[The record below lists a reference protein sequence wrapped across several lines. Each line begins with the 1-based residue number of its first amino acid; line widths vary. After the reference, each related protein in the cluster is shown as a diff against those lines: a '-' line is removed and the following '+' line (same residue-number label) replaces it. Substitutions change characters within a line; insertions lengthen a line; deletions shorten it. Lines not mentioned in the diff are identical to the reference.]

1 LDWANSEELLEL
13 YVEEVDER
21 SARLLEGAML
31 AREGLLDAESLDSL
45 VRHAHTIKGSAGL
58 MSQPEVAEA
67 AAVLERSWRAVR
79 EKSSPIGH
87 DLSAAM
93 GEVARLIPGAA
104 RDPGRRVALVEAVR
118 RLEGLF
124 GPDEQDSDPDPNLGG
139 LLASIEKE
147 LQGAT
152 TRVDTGDLYRLINRA
167 VEIGL
172 EVEALTDLA
181 HVAIEGAHADRLI
194 AAWKRQLEALQ
205 RDISELRDWAV
216 SLANVTF
223 GEVVQTFPQLAR
235 FVGRRL
241 GKDVE
246 LETTGEDI
254 LVDRQVVDL
263 LREPLRHLV
272 VNAIDHGVEPPD
284 ERRALGKP
292 LPATV
297 RVSAVG
303 EEGRLTI
310 LVEDDGRGIDWD
322 AVARRAASLGEPT
335 DEASLRQL
343 LFRPSFS
350 TVDTPNELSGTGEGL
365 ALVAEAVDRIG
376 GAVSITSRPG
386 AGTTVRLDVPAS
398 LVLQNVVVVAAG
410 GQYFGI
416 SETAVLG
423 ATTVAQMNLGQEG
436 RFAMVEGEPVP
447 LVSLAEALGLD
458 PEESETEVLLLSTR
472 SGRVA
477 VTVEEVVSRRS
488 VAVKNLGPILDGSG
502 HLVGAA
508 FLGGRDLI
516 AIVDHNYLA
525 SFSSTPP
532 AGPVPRPRVLVVD
545 DSAGVRQ
552 LISATLRGHGY
563 EVETAATA
571 REALRAFEENRFDV
585 LVVDY
590 AMPRSSGAE
599 LVRALRSAGVG
610 VPVVMVSGVATEE
623 DKAAAWE
630 AGVDAYLD
638 KHDLRRGALT
648 SVISRLL
655 GKKEDSPSLE
665 GV

>member
-1 LDWANSEELLEL
+1 MDWANSEELLEL

-104 RDPGRRVALVEAVR
+104 RDPRRRGALVEAVR
-118 RLEGLF
+118 RLEAVF
-124 GPDEQDSDPDPNLGG
+124 DPDEQDSDSDLNLGG
-139 LLASIEKE
+139 LLASIERE

-241 GKDVE
+241 EKDVE
-246 LETTGEDI
+246 LETAGEDI

-284 ERRALGKP
+284 QRRALGKP

-310 LVEDDGRGIDWD
+310 LVEDDGRGIDWE

-335 DEASLRQL
+335 DETSLRQL

-398 LVLQNVVVVAAG
+398 LVLQSVVVVAAG

-423 ATTVAQMNLGQEG
+423 ATTVAQMNQEG
-436 RFAMVEGEPVP
+436 RFAIFEGEPVP

-458 PEESETEVLLLSTR
+458 PEEPETEVLLLSTR

-488 VAVKNLGPILDGSG
+488 VAVKNLGPILDGSD

-571 REALRAFEENRFDV
+571 REALRAFEETRFDV

-610 VPVVMVSGVATEE
+610 VPVVMVSGGG
-623 DKAAAWE
+623 D
-630 AGVDAYLD
+630 
-638 KHDLRRGALT
+638 RRGQGRRVGGGRRRLPGQTRPEEGGAHLGHLPSAGKEGGLT
-648 SVISRLL
+648 
-655 GKKEDSPSLE
+655 
-665 GV
+665 